1 MKYGHVKLVI
11 AMLVVVLLLLALTNI
26 AEAKKAKPFPY
37 RIDNAHVVEKNHK
50 ITIEW
55 LQTQPV
61 LVTVYKLNWKYK
73 LNNNCAGVETFG
85 YYCTVLWQK
94 RGLIGII
101 RVTDKGYRNGD
112 EYYIQQNVYQSHNG
126 GYGPF
131 IPTYR

>member
-1 MKYGHVKLVI
+1 MTYIKVKYVIIMLIVI
-11 AMLVVVLLLLALTNI
+11 AASVLFTLDV
-26 AEAKKAKPFPY
+26 EAKKSKPFPY

-61 LVTVYKLNWKYK
+61 LVTVYKLSYKYK
-73 LNNNCAGVETFG
+73 LNNNCAGVEAFG
-85 YYCTVLWQK
+85 AYCTILWQK
-94 RGLIGII
+94 RVTVGII
-101 RVTDKGYRNGD
+101 RVTDRGYRNGD

>member
-1 MKYGHVKLVI
+1 MTYIKVKYTI
-11 AMLVVVLLLLALTNI
+11 IMLIVVAVSLLLTLN
-26 AEAKKAKPFPY
+26 AEAKKSKPFPY

-61 LVTVYKLNWKYK
+61 LVTVYKLNYTYK

-85 YYCTVLWQK
+85 YYCTVLFQK

-101 RVTDKGYRNGD
+101 RVTDRGYRNGD